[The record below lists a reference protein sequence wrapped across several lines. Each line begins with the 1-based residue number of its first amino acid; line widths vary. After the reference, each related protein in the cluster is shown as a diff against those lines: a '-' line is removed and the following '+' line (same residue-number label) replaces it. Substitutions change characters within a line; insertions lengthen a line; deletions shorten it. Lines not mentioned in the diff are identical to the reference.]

1 MKKNLFI
8 VFAMVIGFAFAGCS
22 TSPVKDSASASNGAP
37 TTVQEAEDVAAD
49 KAAAVEA
56 EA

>member
-22 TSPVKDSASASNGAP
+22 TSPVKDDASS
-37 TTVQEAEDVAAD
+37 TVVPYV
-49 KAAAVEA
+49 KTVFNTNLRWFPS
-56 EA
+56 